1 MHANLPEFSKNGI
14 RELDVFFNIVTEDG
28 EPPGLVALVSNKRDI
43 LYHKGFGKQNVA
55 KDIDMD
61 PDSFFRIFSMT
72 KAVTSVAVMML
83 FEEGLLRLDD
93 PVSRYVPVY
102 GNRPIF
108 DSFNDSGS
116 SFLTKPAEKEI
127 TIRHLLSHRSG
138 FGYGF
143 KSETV
148 ELLKELT
155 GKGEHK
161 LPLMFEPG
169 SEFLYG
175 PSTHVLGRVIES
187 ISGKSLD
194 GFFKERIFEP
204 LGMENTF
211 YELPDCA
218 YERLVTTHERREA
231 SLVELPNPEK
241 LPVILRGDYGL
252 ISRAGDYARFLQM
265 LLQVTAGDDS
275 QLIKPATFGLMAQNQ
290 IGEINLPQDPGAMNY
305 RSRPFPAGGRNDKFG
320 LGFQISVD
328 EVPDLRPKGCLSWS
342 GIQNT
347 FFWIDPKNEI
357 AAVLLMQVD
366 PYADAACI
374 AILLGFEQAI
384 YRNLTW

>member
-1 MHANLPEFSKNGI
+1 MKEK
-14 RELDVFFNIVTEDG
+14 RTELSIKCIEEMDAFFKKVTAAG

-43 LYHKGFGKQNVA
+43 LYHKGFGKQSVA
-55 KDIDMD
+55 KDLDMD

-72 KAVTSVAVMML
+72 KAITSVAVMML
-83 FEEGLLRLDD
+83 FEEGLLSLDD
-93 PVSRYVPVY
+93 PASLYVPAY

-108 DSFNDSGS
+108 DSFNDAGS
-116 SFLTKPAEKEI
+116 DFSTKRTDNEI
-127 TIRHLLSHRSG
+127 TIRHLLTHTSG

-148 ELLKELT
+148 EMLKTLT

-194 GFFKERIFEP
+194 VFFKEKIFEP

-211 YELPDCA
+211 FELPDSG
-218 YERLVTTHERREA
+218 YERLVTTHERKRD
-231 SLVELPNPEK
+231 SLEELRNPEK

-252 ISRAGDYARFLQM
+252 ISMGGDYAKFLQM
-265 LLQVTAGDDS
+265 LLKVAAGGQS
-275 QLIKPATFGLMAQNQ
+275 QLIKPSTFAFMAENQ
-290 IGEINLPQDPGAMNY
+290 IGEISLPQDPGAMNY
-305 RSRPFPAGGRNDKFG
+305 RSRPFPRGGCKDKFG

-328 EVPDLRPKGCLSWS
+328 EAPGLRPKGCLSWS

-347 FFWIDPKNEI
+347 FFWIDSKNEI

-366 PYADAACI
+366 PYADEVCI
-374 AILLGFEQAI
+374 ATLLGFEQAI
-384 YRNLTW
+384 YRNMT